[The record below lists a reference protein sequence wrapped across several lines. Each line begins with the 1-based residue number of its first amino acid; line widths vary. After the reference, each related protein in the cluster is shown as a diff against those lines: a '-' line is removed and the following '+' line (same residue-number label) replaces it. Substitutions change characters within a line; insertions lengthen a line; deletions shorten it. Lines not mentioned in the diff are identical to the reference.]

1 MVVVPLEQIKS
12 LVQES
17 VRVEIQSAEK
27 RILEKL
33 DEKFGSFQEDAFPPG
48 PLHKHKEYHES
59 KIDSAETAKKIK
71 NDLIGWAVKGI
82 VTIMLALMGWGA
94 LDYLGKA
101 LK

>member
-1 MVVVPLEQIKS
+1 MVVVPLEQIKQ

-33 DEKFGSFQEDAFPPG
+33 DEKFDSFTNEAFPEG
-48 PLHKHKEYHES
+48 PLHKHKEYHEN

-71 NDLIGWAVKGI
+71 TDLIGWAVKGV

>member
-1 MVVVPLEQIKS
+1 MVVVPLEQIKQ

-33 DEKFGSFQEDAFPPG
+33 DEKFDKFVQETFPEG

-71 NDLIGWAVKGI
+71 TDLIGWAVKGI
-82 VTIMLALMGWGA
+82 LTIIITLVGWGA